1 MPWQALG
8 YSMPATL
15 STIPTTPTLGTTHS
29 RFLQDTQMIV
39 KLKGVLFTITKTLC
53 QYRHRAQICHRQLRQ
68 TMFTMQQVPPR
79 GPLIPPAT

>member
-1 MPWQALG
+1 
-8 YSMPATL
+8 
-15 STIPTTPTLGTTHS
+15 
-29 RFLQDTQMIV
+29 MIV